1 MTMKIWK
8 KNAVL
13 AIVIL
18 FVCVAVYLNWSYGRG
33 ETLNG
38 DNEVNAEAGDGTLL
52 GDTEQVNGTDRSES
66 ADGIDDSDTVETLEG
81 DSEIADAAIESD
93 YFATARLTRQQA
105 RDSSLSILRDSS
117 ASETLS
123 QEKRDEAAESL
134 SVIADYAMAEAQIEN
149 LVKAKGYLDCV
160 AFINDDG
167 IEVVVSAS
175 SDGLQAEDV
184 SKIKDIVVGET
195 DISVEN
201 MHIIEVAE

>member
-33 ETLNG
+33 ETSTG
-38 DNEVNAEAGDGTLL
+38 DNEVNAEAGDGNLL
-52 GDTEQVNGTDRSES
+52 GGTEQVNGTD
-66 ADGIDDSDTVETLEG
+66 GVGNGDTVETLEG

-93 YFATARLTRQQA
+93 YFASARLTRQQA
-105 RDSSLSILRDSS
+105 RDSSLTILRDSS

-134 SVIADYAMAEAQIEN
+134 SMIADYAMAEAQIEN

-160 AFINDDG
+160 AFINEDG

-195 DISVEN
+195 DIAVEN
-201 MHIIEVAE
+201 MHIIEVSE